1 MGKLTELVRREWF
14 LSLLVALYVALSIA
28 DPSLISNTPRF
39 IDWGSLTF
47 ITALLLT
54 SRAIELSGA
63 FEWASLK
70 ALKFSGGSKRRL
82 LALFVLIIAVSSA
95 IIMNDT
101 AMFVF
106 VPIVA
111 MTARAAGVSVAK
123 ATALSAIAAN
133 VGSSLTPI
141 GNPQNVIIW
150 QAYKLGF
157 LEFVL
162 SMVPFVALWL
172 ALLLPYVL
180 IVKKR
185 PYEARGE
192 LTMHVDKPLLVL
204 SAGLLVLNVLLA
216 ELHMQYAGL
225 ALTLT
230 LVFLFGRRAFFGFD
244 WALILTFALIFVDF
258 RELSILLSELG
269 LSFPGKGV
277 GLMLLSAGISQVI
290 SNVPATVLLLPSEPE
305 WLPLALGV
313 NLGGNGIIVG
323 SLANLIAVRIAG
335 VSIKDFQKY
344 SLPYFL
350 LSTVA
355 TTAVLF
361 LTSS

>member
-1 MGKLTELVRREWF
+1 MGKLTEVIKREWF
-14 LSLLVALYVALSIA
+14 LSLLVALYAILSIV
-28 DPSLISNTPRF
+28 DHSLLSNTPRF
-39 IDWGSLTF
+39 IDWRSLAF
-47 ITALLLT
+47 ITALFLT
-54 SRAIELSGA
+54 SKAIELSGA

-70 ALKFSGGSKRRL
+70 ALKLSGGSERRL
-82 LALFVLIIAVSSA
+82 LMVFIPVIATSSA

-111 MTARAAGVSVAK
+111 MTARLSGVSVAK

-150 QAYKLGF
+150 QAYRLGF
-157 LEFVL
+157 FEFVF
-162 SMVPFVALWL
+162 SMAPFVVFWL
-172 ALLLPYVL
+172 VLLLPYVL

-185 PYEARGE
+185 PFETRKE
-192 LTMHVDKPLLVL
+192 LTMHVDKPLLVV
-204 SAGLLVLNVLLA
+204 SVGLLALNVLLA
-216 ELHMQYAGL
+216 ELHLQYAGL
-225 ALTLT
+225 ALTL
-230 LVFLFGRRAFFGFD
+230 LILFLFGRRAFFNFD

-258 RELSILLSELG
+258 RELSILLSESG
-269 LSFPGKGV
+269 LSFPRGGIE
-277 GLMLLSAGISQVI
+277 LMLLSAGISQVI
-290 SNVPATVLLLPSEPE
+290 SNVPATVLLLPQEPE
-305 WLPLALGV
+305 WLSLALGV
-313 NLGGNGIIVG
+313 NLGGNGVIVG

-335 VSIKDFQKY
+335 VSIRDFQKY

-355 TTAVLF
+355 TVLVLSF
-361 LTSS
+361 LRS